1 MATDSAHWIS
11 IAAPAILIAVLA
23 LAVRQDLASHKI
35 SNILTLGTLGAGIL
49 LAAWAHGFE
58 GLRNALAGAALGLAC
73 LMPLYLAKGMGA
85 GDVKLMAAA
94 GALLGPFNAFVAAML
109 TLAAGAVLGIAFLAW
124 RIVALRGTSG
134 AVASGPVLTQLG
146 KERFPYA
153 AAIAAGVVATL
164 WLRGLLKPLAG
175 SLA

>member
-1 MATDSAHWIS
+1 MAADPAHWTN
-11 IAAPAILIAVLA
+11 IAAPAILMAVLA

-35 SNILTLGTLGAGIL
+35 SNLLSFGALGAGLL
-49 LAAWAHGFE
+49 LAAWAHGIG
-58 GLRNALAGAALGLAC
+58 GLGKALAGAAIGLAC
-73 LMPLYLAKGMGA
+73 LMPLYLARGMGA
-85 GDVKLMAAA
+85 GDVKLMAGA
-94 GALLGPFNAFVAAML
+94 GAFLGPFNAFIAAML

-124 RIVALRGTSG
+124 RIVGLRNTSG
-134 AVASGPVLTQLG
+134 AVASGPALTRLG

-153 AAIAAGVVATL
+153 AAIAAGVVATM